1 MGDAVVSLPPLGFR
15 LKREV
20 PAACPGGR
28 ATEVAAGLGRAE
40 GLGGWSSASS
50 GSCRR
55 KGRGEGRLAT
65 VSPPGSP
72 LSSRSTQLRL
82 CHLDSHAELFLAE
95 WRISSLASSGPSI
108 TATAFIFA
116 KPRSRHPQLLV

>member
-1 MGDAVVSLPPLGFR
+1 MSR
-15 LKREV
+15 RQSNR
-20 PAACPGGR
+20 GGR
-28 ATEVAAGLGRAE
+28 RPGSDGRPGRLE
-40 GLGGWSSASS
+40 LCVSS